1 MVSSAREVLT
11 INALRQVL
19 KRMRLEKG
27 LSLYQAAK
35 RAGMC
40 HGTVSQIE
48 SGGQGISLKS
58 LMKLAE
64 AYGVA
69 VSYFLQ
75 EAERI
80 AWQAAK
86 RTWENRNFAA
96 TGAGD
101 GAERAREESLTPPR

>member
-19 KRMRLEKG
+19 KSRRLEKG

-35 RAGMC
+35 RSGMC
-40 HGTVSQIE
+40 YRTVSQIE

-64 AYGVA
+64 AYGVSM
-69 VSYFLQ
+69 SYFLR

-80 AWQAAK
+80 AWQAAQK
-86 RTWENRNFAA
+86 TWEQRNFAVI
-96 TGAGD
+96 GA
-101 GAERAREESLTPPR
+101 GAERAREELSAPPR

>member
-1 MVSSAREVLT
+1 MVSPAREVLT

-19 KRMRLEKG
+19 KNMRLEKG
-27 LSLYQAAK
+27 LSLYHAAK

-64 AYGVA
+64 AYGVSM
-69 VSYFLQ
+69 SYFLR

-80 AWQAAK
+80 AWQAAQK
-86 RTWENRNFAA
+86 TWEQRTFAVI
-96 TGAGD
+96 GA
-101 GAERAREESLTPPR
+101 GAERAREELFVPPR

>member
-1 MVSSAREVLT
+1 MVSPAREVLT

-19 KRMRLEKG
+19 KNMRLEKG
-27 LSLYQAAK
+27 LSLYHAAK

-69 VSYFLQ
+69 VSYFLR

-86 RTWENRNFAA
+86 RTWEQRNFAA
-96 TGAGD
+96 TGA
-101 GAERAREESLTPPR
+101 ERAREELSAPPR

>member
-1 MVSSAREVLT
+1 MPPSET

-19 KRMRLEKG
+19 KNMRLEKG
-27 LSLYQAAK
+27 LSLYHAAK

-48 SGGQGISLKS
+48 SGGQGISLKR

-64 AYGVA
+64 AYGVSM
-69 VSYFLQ
+69 SYFLR

-80 AWQAAK
+80 AWQAALK
-86 RTWENRNFAA
+86 TWEQRNFAVI
-96 TGAGD
+96 GA
-101 GAERAREESLTPPR
+101 GAERAREELFVPPR